1 MMFKNS
7 FKPNLFLTI
16 TTLVLTTILLS
27 ILAMLGNALQTQ
39 TMNQSLNQA
48 NNSEHKTSEIWLIGI
63 IDFHTPKA
71 EFKVSTTLDQSLLKT
86 GNAEYE
92 LNFYSDQ
99 GFLKQFRLKSL
110 ENSLTFIVPFDNK
123 FKSLEVVRNGTILLY
138 TELDLCNNNGRC
150 DLNENYYSCPNDCY
164 AALDNVCI
172 AKQDNVC
179 DPDCGLQDP
188 DCVISNNSTSNSS
201 IVKTESQSHMFK
213 TRVFKHE
220 ITPSNVKTFFMI
232 VIGLLVLGIAC
243 IALAILINAKSKP

>member
-1 MMFKNS
+1 MALKNS

-27 ILAMLGNALQTQ
+27 TFAMLGNALQSKA
-39 TMNQSLNQA
+39 MNQSLNQE
-48 NNSEHKTSEIWLIGI
+48 NNSNNKTSEVWLVGI
-63 IDFHTPKA
+63 IDFNTPKA

-92 LNFYSDQ
+92 LNFYNDQ
-99 GFLKQFRLKSL
+99 RFLKQFKVKSL
-110 ENSLTFIVPFDNK
+110 ENSLTFIVPFDSK

-150 DLNENYYSCPNDCY
+150 DLNENYYSCPADCY

-172 AKQDNVC
+172 AKQDSVC

-201 IVKTESQSHMFK
+201 IVKTETPSQSLK
-213 TRVFKHE
+213 ARVFKHE
-220 ITPSNVKTFFMI
+220 INSGNVKKFFMI